1 MDNKLL
7 EKLIIEKIVINVL
20 SLTKEY
26 KTNQFI
32 LLEENNSKIKY
43 FIHELSTDLGSQTLI
58 LSSIS
63 FSDENLV
70 QILFNNIVY
79 IFSDNYTAFKFVN
92 NNSEGTE
99 GIRFN
104 KLVQILSGLENL
116 IELQIFKLK
125 DLSNDSFLML
135 KSNFI
140 SAINLIENMENNDNI
155 NS

>member
-1 MDNKLL
+1 MDINLL

-26 KTNQFI
+26 KTNQFL
-32 LLEENNSKIKY
+32 LLEENNSKIQY
-43 FIHELSTDLGSQTLI
+43 FIHSLRIDFGRQDLI

-70 QILFNNIVY
+70 QILFNNVTY
-79 IFSDNYTAFKFVN
+79 IFSDNYTAFKIID
-92 NNSEGTE
+92 NNSQ

-125 DLSNDSFLML
+125 DSTNDSLLFI

-140 SAINLIENMENNDNI
+140 LAINLSENMENNDNI

>member
-1 MDNKLL
+1 MDINLL

-26 KTNQFI
+26 KTNQFL
-32 LLEENNSKIKY
+32 LLEENNSKIQY
-43 FIHELSTDLGSQTLI
+43 FIHSLRIDFGRQDLI

-70 QILFNNIVY
+70 QILFNDVTY
-79 IFSDNYTAFKFVN
+79 IFSDNYTAFKIID
-92 NNSEGTE
+92 NNSQ

-125 DLSNDSFLML
+125 DSTNDSLLFI

-140 SAINLIENMENNDNI
+140 LAINLSENMENNDNI